1 MEIVIIERKAFET
14 LMAEVSSLT
23 ETVSRLC
30 SRKDGRRLRKWMDSE
45 EVCRLLRLSP
55 RTLQGMRDKGIVP
68 CSQIGK
74 KFYYRVEDVESLVSE
89 KREENL

>member
-1 MEIVIIERKAFET
+1 MEIVIIERKAFEEF
-14 LMAEVSSLT
+14 MAEVSSLT
-23 ETVSRLC
+23 EKVGRLC
-30 SRKDGRRLRKWMDSE
+30 SRKNERRLQKWMDGE

-55 RTLQGMRDKGIVP
+55 RTLQGMRDKGIMP

-74 KFYYRVEDVESLVSE
+74 KFYYRTEDVENLVSG